1 MQWEDFSR
9 YNKERA
15 EAEMQASTRLREAIH
30 HTLQQTENDL
40 EAQKVATEY
49 AFRRRIHEFERAK
62 DELEWQKKNVNMVI
76 KFKENIYTHCLN
88 IFYCLLCTKARLGYK
103 FFQHLIQPFC
113 WRFTFM
119 QLRAHCCLL
128 SLMQSSYSRHV
139 IQSAVG
145 PYNSNCS
152 RLM

>member
-1 MQWEDFSR
+1 MPMDENHSLFQIWVSVCRSTTPQQWEDFSR

-62 DELEWQKKNVNMVI
+62 DELEWQKKNVNTCIHTMLV
-76 KFKENIYTHCLN
+76 
-88 IFYCLLCTKARLGYK
+88 
-103 FFQHLIQPFC
+103 
-113 WRFTFM
+113 
-119 QLRAHCCLL
+119 
-128 SLMQSSYSRHV
+128 
-139 IQSAVG
+139 
-145 PYNSNCS
+145 
-152 RLM
+152 